1 MKKKLFIGVL
11 SLAISASTV
20 SAECLNV
27 AYADDIQD
35 IDEIVLEQT
44 TEGTYDEFEFSVLDD
59 DTLEITKYI
68 GTDGDV
74 SIPYKVD
81 GKFVSSIGEL
91 AFANNENLTYVFM
104 YDSVTY
110 IADNAFQGCENV
122 EFNAYP
128 DTYAC
133 QYAAEHGID
142 CIVLEDDDLIT
153 DDLNDNVTLGDINR
167 DGKITTA
174 DVGIA
179 NSFVKSIREPSST
192 ELMAADMNKD
202 GKISTS
208 DVGMINLV
216 AKSGSEIVNYEYEAV
231 VLEVE
236 DGKVLRAEVNISSNE
251 ITEAWLEYG
260 DNPVIDSDIAV
271 GDKVKIVSNGEIID
285 TDPPIITNVQSVEK
299 IS

>member
-1 MKKKLFIGVL
+1 M
-11 SLAISASTV
+11 LAMSVSAV
-20 SAECLNV
+20 SAECLTV

-35 IDEIVLEQT
+35 LDEIVLEQT
-44 TEGTYDEFEFSVLDD
+44 TERTYDEFEFSVLDD

-81 GKFVSSIGEL
+81 GKVVSSIGEL

-110 IADNAFQGCENV
+110 IADNAFEGCKNV
-122 EFNAYP
+122 EFSTYP
-128 DTYAC
+128 DTCAC

-142 CIVLEDDDLIT
+142 CIVLENDDPIT
-153 DDLNDNVTLGDINR
+153 DDINGNVTLGDVNC

-174 DVGIA
+174 DVGLA
-179 NSFVKSIREPSST
+179 NSFAKSIKKPSNT

-208 DVGMINLV
+208 DVGMINMV
-216 AKSGSEIVNYEYEAV
+216 AKSGSEIVNHEFEAI
-231 VLEVE
+231 VLEVK
-236 DGKVLRAEVNISSNE
+236 DGKVLSAEVYISSNE
-251 ITEAWLEYG
+251 IYEAWLEYE
-260 DNPVIDSDIAV
+260 DNAVIDSDIAV
-271 GDKVKIVSNGEIID
+271 GDKIKIISSGMILE
-285 TDPPIITNVQSVEK
+285 TAPPIITDIKNIEK